1 MVRTSVAQKLGH
13 VSVPPSSGRKNN
25 DGKRGRGSR
34 EVGNSTSCWKILSS
48 KFILLSFSPSS
59 RHPNN
64 CCQVE
69 WQHPWACTLLRFR
82 LSPDTQRK
90 GGKCKCLRQRSSEL
104 VCSCHTLSGALR
116 PVQPGQVRFYLIG
129 ERKDRA
135 PKKAQLKV
143 APLWCAQKN
152 NRLIKSGKKLKRRGR
167 GGSEKGTVPSKGH

>member
-1 MVRTSVAQKLGH
+1 MRLAIHLVGRFF
-13 VSVPPSSGRKNN
+13 PPN
-25 DGKRGRGSR
+25 
-34 EVGNSTSCWKILSS
+34 LSS
-48 KFILLSFSPSS
+48 SPSPFS

-69 WQHPWACTLLRFR
+69 WQHLWAHTLRFR
-82 LSPDTQRK
+82 LSPDAQRK

-167 GGSEKGTVPSKGH
+167 GGSEKGNVPSKGH